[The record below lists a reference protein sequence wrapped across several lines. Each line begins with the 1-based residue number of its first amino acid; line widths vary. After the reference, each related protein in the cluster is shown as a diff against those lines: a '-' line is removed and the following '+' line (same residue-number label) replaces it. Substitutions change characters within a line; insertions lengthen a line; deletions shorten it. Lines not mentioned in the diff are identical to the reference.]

1 MTSGMIYFF
10 LATGFED
17 IEMIAPLD
25 IVRRAGID
33 ARTVS
38 ITGEK
43 VVTSAHG
50 VGFVADMLL
59 EDVDFSSA
67 DMLVLPGGLPGATNL
82 DACAV
87 LRDGIMAHYRA
98 GKKLAAICAAH
109 LVYGRLGILDG
120 VKATCYPGFEKEL
133 TGADYTASVCQQ
145 DGQFIT
151 ACGPGAAME
160 FGYTIAEA
168 MGKRAEAADLREGMM
183 YGKLLREY

>member
-1 MTSGMIYFF
+1 MIYFF

-25 IVRRAGID
+25 IVRRAGIE
-33 ARTVS
+33 AQTVS

-50 VGFVADMLL
+50 VGFVADVLL
-59 EDVDFSSA
+59 EEIDFSQA

-82 DACAV
+82 DACQPLCEV
-87 LRDGIMAHYRA
+87 IMKHYRA
-98 GKKLAAICAAH
+98 GKKLAAICAAPM
-109 LVYGRLGILDG
+109 VYGHLGILDG
-120 VKATCYPGFEKEL
+120 IKATCYPGFETEL
-133 TGADYTASVCQQ
+133 AGAEYTAAVCQQ

-160 FGYTIAEA
+160 FGYIITQA
-168 MGKRAEAADLREGMM
+168 MGKTTEAAALREGMM
-183 YGKLLREY
+183 YNKLLR

>member
-1 MTSGMIYFF
+1 MIYFF

-25 IVRRAGID
+25 IVRRAGIE

-50 VGFVADMLL
+50 VGFVADLL
-59 EDVDFSSA
+59 LDDIDFSKA
-67 DMLVLPGGLPGATNL
+67 DMLVLPGGMPGAANL
-82 DACAV
+82 DACKP
-87 LRDGIMAHYRA
+87 LCEGIMEHYRA
-98 GKKLAAICAAH
+98 GKKLAAICAAPM
-109 LVYGRLGILDG
+109 VYGHLGILAG
-120 VKATCYPGFEKEL
+120 LKATCYPGFETEL
-133 TGADYTASVCQQ
+133 AGAEYTAAVCQQ

-160 FGYTIAEA
+160 FGYTITEA
-168 MGKRAEAADLREGMM
+168 MGKAAEAATLREGMM
-183 YGKLLREY
+183 YSKLLRQA

>member
-1 MTSGMIYFF
+1 MIYFF

-25 IVRRAGID
+25 IVRRAGIE

-50 VGFVADMLL
+50 VGFLADALL
-59 EDVDFSSA
+59 EEIDFSKA
-67 DMLVLPGGLPGATNL
+67 DMLVLPGGLPGAANL
-82 DACAV
+82 DACQP
-87 LRDGIMAHYRA
+87 LCDGIMMHFRA
-98 GKKLAAICAAH
+98 GKKLAAICAAPM
-109 LVYGRLGILDG
+109 VYGHLGILDG
-120 VKATCYPGFEKEL
+120 LKATCYPGFETEL
-133 TGADYTASVCQQ
+133 AGAEYTAAVCQQ

-160 FGYTIAEA
+160 FGYTITEA
-168 MGKRAEAADLREGMM
+168 MGKTVEAAGLREGMM
-183 YGKLLREY
+183 YNKLFR

>member
-1 MTSGMIYFF
+1 MIYVF
-10 LATGFED
+10 LASGFED
-17 IEMIAPLD
+17 VEMIAPVD
-25 IVRRAGID
+25 IMRRAGLKVE
-33 ARTVS
+33 TVS
-38 ITGEK
+38 VTGEK
-43 VVTSAHG
+43 IVTSAHG
-50 VGFVADMLL
+50 VGIVADRLISEADL
-59 EDVDFSSA
+59 EQA
-67 DMLVLPGGLPGATNL
+67 DLLVLPGGMPGATNL
-82 DACAV
+82 YACEP
-87 LRDGIMAHYRA
+87 LRQAIRQYHAA
-98 GKKLAAICAAH
+98 GRPLAAICAAP